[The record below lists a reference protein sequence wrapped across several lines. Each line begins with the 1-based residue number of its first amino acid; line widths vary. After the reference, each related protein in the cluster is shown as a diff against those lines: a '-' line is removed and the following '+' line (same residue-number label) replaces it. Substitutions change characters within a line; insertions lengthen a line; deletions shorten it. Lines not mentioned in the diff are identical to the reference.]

1 MLHFRTGEY
10 DAVTMSKIDS
20 GARPGRPITRNR
32 AHVLETAMNA
42 YWHDDRAAVSVN
54 AVCALAGVSKPSLYR
69 DFGSEDGL
77 TDAAL
82 ERYGQTVLTPVEALL
97 SGPES
102 YGAKLDAL
110 VSFASDDPQMEAG
123 CLFVKMRASRS
134 RFGPQ
139 TQARLAA
146 IEAHF
151 LATYER
157 FFTDAAEL
165 GEWRGGI
172 ATELA
177 ASYLQEQIALAVG
190 RRAAGSTSRAV
201 RAMLELAISVLR

>member
-1 MLHFRTGEY
+1 MNKT
-10 DAVTMSKIDS
+10 DS

-42 YWHDDRAAVSVN
+42 YWQDDRAAVSVN

-77 TDAAL
+77 TAAVL
-82 ERYGQTVLTPVEALL
+82 ERYGQTVLVSVEALL
-97 SGPES
+97 SSPQT
-102 YGAKLDAL
+102 YGTKLDAL
-110 VSFASDDPQMEAG
+110 ITFASDDPQMEAG
-123 CLFVKMRASRS
+123 CLFVKMRATRS

-139 TQARLAA
+139 TQALLAA
-146 IEAHF
+146 MEAHF
-151 LATYER
+151 LAHYAR
-157 FFTDAAEL
+157 FFADAASR

-177 ASYLQEQIALAVG
+177 ASYLQEQMGLAVS
-190 RRAAGSTSRAV
+190 RRAAGKSPEAV
-201 RAMLELAISVLR
+201 RALLELALSVLR